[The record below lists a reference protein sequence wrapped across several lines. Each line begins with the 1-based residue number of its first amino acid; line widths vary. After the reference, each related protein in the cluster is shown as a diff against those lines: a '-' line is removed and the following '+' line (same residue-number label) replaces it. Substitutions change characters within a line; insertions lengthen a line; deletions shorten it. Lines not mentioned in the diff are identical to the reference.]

1 MKKELSAFL
10 RQTMT
15 TIILMVAG
23 LTPLIVAPLTTD
35 FFDTPKIIFLITAVL
50 ILLILWSLSWIIE
63 GKVVFTRT
71 PLDIPLLLLLG
82 IVIISTLFS
91 ETRAISILGNIP
103 RVHGSAVTFAAY
115 ILFYFVAA
123 SNLKTLKDLKALIY
137 VLLGSGIILSI
148 ISILAFF
155 GIYLPISFAQA
166 ANFSPAGSSFSVSAF
181 LVLLL
186 PILMMAIVA
195 PSQEID
201 YSKIAD
207 DPIGF
212 IKKYVKSLVTPH
224 FLIPPSIAIVLLSLF
239 GVTIALLSPL
249 NGDDHSAQ
257 VAAAAAVVLVV
268 LASKRSQIE
277 KTISVL
283 AIPVGLTVLVF
294 VLGFLS
300 QNGNYGVFS
309 QRFQAFPREI
319 SLPFGISWKVSASSF
334 RDAPFWGTG
343 PSTYLYNFT
352 TYKPAEINSTKFW
365 NIRFDSAHD
374 EFLQILGTI
383 GGLGL
388 LAFIFICVMTVA
400 VAIRGLKNHYN
411 HNLTLPISLSA
422 ILTVI
427 LVAFHPSTPTSVV
440 ATFTVLAMLM
450 AIHKTITG
458 KVEELQLG
466 IKASKIT
473 DSSLIV
479 GDVLPFIVF
488 IPILLLVIF
497 AAYWGQRIVRADY
510 YHRQALNSASS
521 QAINTYNYLVQAE
534 TLNSWS
540 DLYRTDLAQTNFAL
554 ANAIAINKGPS
565 QASPA
570 GSLTDQDK
578 ANIQT
583 LLSQAIN
590 EGRAATTL
598 APRSAQN
605 WEILAALY
613 RQIAGVAQ
621 NALVFSLDAYGKAIQ
636 RDPFNPVLRLNV
648 GGVYYSV
655 RAYDLA
661 IRFFSDAIVLKPD
674 YANAYYNLSVAY
686 RDKGDLNTAVQ
697 AAQQVV
703 ALVDKNSPDAQTA
716 QDFLKDLQT
725 KANGGTTPQPA
736 EATPPAAQ
744 NNSALG
750 KEELPKVVDLGNKP
764 ENVST
769 PAALKRTG
777 NQVQEVSPSPS
788 PSASVT
794 P

>member
-1 MKKELSAFL
+1 MKQELTAYIK
-10 RQTMT
+10 QAMT

-35 FFDTPKIIFLITAVL
+35 FFDMPKVIFLIAAILV
-50 ILLILWSLSWIIE
+50 LLILWSLSWIIQ
-63 GKVVFTRT
+63 GKVIFTRT
-71 PLDIPLLLLLG
+71 PLDIPLLLLLV
-82 IVIISTLFS
+82 IVIISTFFS

-103 RVHGSAVTFAAY
+103 KVHGSATTFVAY
-115 ILFYFVAA
+115 ILFFFIAV
-123 SNLKTLKDLKALIY
+123 SNLKTLKDVKALIY
-137 VLLGSGIILSI
+137 VLLVSGIILSV
-148 ISILAFF
+148 ISILSFF
-155 GIYLPISFAQA
+155 GIYLPISFAQG
-166 ANFSPAGSSFSVSAF
+166 ANFSPAGSSFSTAAF

-186 PILMMAIVA
+186 PILMVAIIA
-195 PSQEID
+195 PSQDLD
-201 YSKIAD
+201 YSKLAD
-207 DPIGF
+207 DPIAF
-212 IKKYVKSLVTPH
+212 IKKYFKNLVTPN
-224 FLIPPSIAIVLLSLF
+224 FLIPPSIAIVLLTLF
-239 GVTIALLSPL
+239 GATIALIGDLST
-249 NGDDHSAQ
+249 Q
-257 VAAAAAVVLVV
+257 IAAAAAVILVI
-268 LASKRSQIE
+268 LTGKRNQIE
-277 KTISVL
+277 KSISIL
-283 AIPVGLTVLVF
+283 AIPVGISILIF
-294 VLGFLS
+294 ALGILS
-300 QNGNYGVFS
+300 QNGSYGIFS
-309 QRFQAFPREI
+309 EKFSSFPREI
-319 SLPFGISWKVSASSF
+319 QLPFDASWKVSASSF

-343 PSTYLYNFT
+343 PATYLYNFT
-352 TYKPAEINSTKFW
+352 TYKPAEMNSTKFW
-365 NIRFDSAHD
+365 NIRFDSAHN
-374 EFLQILGTI
+374 EFLQILGTL

-388 LAFIFICVMTVA
+388 LAFLFTCIMVVA
-400 VAIRGLKNHYN
+400 VAIRGLKSQYN
-411 HNLTLPISLSA
+411 HNLTLPLSLSA
-422 ILTVI
+422 VLTIILF
-427 LVAFHPSTPTSVV
+427 AFHPTTPTSII
-440 ATFTVLAMLM
+440 ASLTVFAMLM

-466 IKASKIT
+466 IKASKLT

-479 GDVLPFIVF
+479 GDVLPMILF
-488 IPILLLVIF
+488 IPILLFVVVV
-497 AAYWGQRIVRADY
+497 AWRGGKIVLADY
-510 YHRQALNSASS
+510 YHRMALNSAQT

-534 TLNSWS
+534 TLNPDS

-565 QASPA
+565 EASPA

-590 EGRAATTL
+590 EGRAATVL

-697 AAQQVV
+697 AGQQM
-703 ALVDKNSPDAQTA
+703 LTLIDPKSPDYQTA
-716 QDFLKDLQT
+716 QDYLKDLQT
-725 KANGGTTPQPA
+725 KASGGTTDNP

-744 NNSALG
+744 TNSALG
-750 KEELPKVVDLGNKP
+750 KEELPKVVELGEQP
-764 ENVST
+764 DNVAT
-769 PAALKRTG
+769 PAALRRNG
-777 NQVQEVSPSPS
+777 NQVQEVSPTPS
-788 PSASVT
+788 PSGFPAASAT
-794 P
+794 PGT

>member
-1 MKKELSAFL
+1 MKQELSGIL
-10 RQTMT
+10 RQTIT

-35 FFDTPKIIFLITAVL
+35 FFDMPKIIFLVSAVL
-50 ILLILWSLSWIIE
+50 LLLVLWSLSWILE

-71 PLDIPLLLLLG
+71 PLDIPLLLLLA
-82 IVIISTLFS
+82 IVVISTIFS

-103 RVHGSAVTFAAY
+103 KVHGSAVTYAAY
-115 ILFYFVAA
+115 ILFFFIAA
-123 SNLKTLKDLKALIY
+123 SNLKTLKDIKALIY
-137 VLLGSGIILSI
+137 VLLGSGVILSL

-155 GIYLPISFAQA
+155 GIYLPLNFAQA
-166 ANFSPAGSSFSVSAF
+166 PNFTPAGSSYSAAAF

-186 PILMMAIVA
+186 PILMVAIVA
-195 PSQEID
+195 PSQDLD
-201 YSKIAD
+201 YSKLAN
-207 DPIGF
+207 DPMAF
-212 IKKYVKSLVTPH
+212 LKKYVRALLTPH
-224 FLIPPSIAIVLLSLF
+224 FLIPPSLAIVLLTVF
-239 GVTIALLSPL
+239 GGTIALIGDLST
-249 NGDDHSAQ
+249 Q
-257 VAAAAAVVLVV
+257 IAAAVSVVLVV
-268 LASKRSQIE
+268 LVSKRSQIE

-283 AIPVGLTVLVF
+283 AIPVAVSILVF
-294 VLGFLS
+294 VLGIIS
-300 QNGNYGVFS
+300 QNGNYGLVS
-309 QRFQAFPREI
+309 QRFAAFPREI
-319 SLPFGISWKVSASSF
+319 TLPFNISWKISASSF

-352 TYKPAEINSTKFW
+352 TYKPAEINNTRFW
-365 NIRFDSAHD
+365 NIRFDQAHD
-374 EFLQILGTI
+374 EFLQVLGTI

-388 LAFIFICVMTVA
+388 LAFLFICVMVVA
-400 VAIRGLKNHYN
+400 VAIRGLRSQYN
-411 HNLTLPISLSA
+411 HNLTLPLSLSA
-422 ILTVI
+422 VLTIV
-427 LVAFHPSTPTSVV
+427 LFAFHPVTPTSMV
-440 ATFTVLAMLM
+440 AAFTIFAMLM

-466 IKASKIT
+466 IKASKLT

-479 GDVLPFIVF
+479 GDVLPIILF
-488 IPILLLVIF
+488 IPILLLV
-497 AAYWGQRIVRADY
+497 AVAGYNGGKIVLADY
-510 YHRQALNSASS
+510 YHRMALNSASS

-534 TLNSWS
+534 TLNPYS

-565 QASPA
+565 EASPA

-590 EGRAATTL
+590 EGRAATVL

-621 NALVFSLDAYGKAIQ
+621 NALVFSLDSYGKAIQ

-655 RAYDLA
+655 GAYDLA
-661 IRFFSDAIVLKPD
+661 IRFFSDSIVLKPD
-674 YANAYYNLSVAY
+674 YANAYYNLAVAY

-703 ALVDKNSPDAQTA
+703 TLVDKNSPDYQTA
-716 QDFLKDLQT
+716 NDFLKDLQT
-725 KANGGTTPQPA
+725 KASGGTAQPQ

-744 NNSALG
+744 TDSALG
-750 KEELPKVVDLGNKP
+750 QDALPEVVDLGDQP
-764 ENVST
+764 DEVAT
-769 PAALKRTG
+769 PAALRRQG
-777 NQVQEVSPSPS
+777 NQVQQVTPSPS
-788 PSASVT
+788 STT